1 MGINCV
7 ARLQN
12 TERLDFRIIS
22 GKETDFFF
30 RQTLI
35 VIYDSMQLGELIPN
49 ITSVLRKNV
58 SVFAKL
64 PIPGRI
70 LIFLETSSATSIQW
84 YDSAL

>member
-1 MGINCV
+1 MGVNCV

-12 TERLDFRIIS
+12 TERLDFRIFS
-22 GKETDFFF
+22 GKETDFVF
-30 RQTLI
+30 RETLI

-64 PIPGRI
+64 PIPR
-70 LIFLETSSATSIQW
+70 QNP
-84 YDSAL
+84 DSFGNQ